1 MGKGKSK
8 SSKSGGADE
17 SILRRDREQ
26 RDRNAQKDRAEKI
39 DEDELNDDKYISFLS
54 KSNANTEDSG
64 AESEDHAFDLAAGGS
79 SSDEA
84 GHEDEDSSSTSDAE
98 DSTNVSLPPR
108 TCR

>member
-8 SSKSGGADE
+8 GSKSGGADE

-26 RDRNAQKDRAEKI
+26 RERNAQKDRAEKI
-39 DEDELNDDKYISFLS
+39 DEDELNDDKFISFLS

-64 AESEDHAFDLAAGGS
+64 AESEDRAFDLAAGGS

-84 GHEDEDSSSTSDAE
+84 VHEDEDSDDSSSASDEE
-98 DSTNVSLPPR
+98 DSANVR
-108 TCR
+108 TLT